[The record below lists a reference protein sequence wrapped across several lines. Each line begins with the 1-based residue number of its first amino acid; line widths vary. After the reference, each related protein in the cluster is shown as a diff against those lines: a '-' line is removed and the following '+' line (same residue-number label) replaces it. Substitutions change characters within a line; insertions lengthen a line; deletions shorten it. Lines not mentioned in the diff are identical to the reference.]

1 MDYDYQIDAGSPYK
15 ETEFYN
21 PTTLE
26 RNVFLHYWGVKSTSP
41 FEQAVVFISDT
52 VPAVSSV
59 TVSPSTA
66 VVNQGQDLQLSAT
79 VATVG
84 FANKAVTWSV
94 VGASD
99 SQPVDGVTITENGL
113 LKIGANVAGNI
124 ELTVT
129 AKSVFDP
136 TKYDTATISTPIV
149 AS

>member
-1 MDYDYQIDAGSPYK
+1 MLI
-15 ETEFYN
+15 
-21 PTTLE
+21 
-26 RNVFLHYWGVKSTSP
+26 
-41 FEQAVVFISDT
+41 
-52 VPAVSSV
+52 
-59 TVSPSTA
+59 
-66 VVNQGQDLQLSAT
+66 
-79 VATVG
+79 

-99 SQPVDGVTITENGL
+99 SQPVDGVTINENGL